1 MIEPHVHVTYAPH
14 GAGLL
19 CAAFWL
25 VQGHHVYGWF
35 TGMRG
40 QTQPA
45 CFFALEDY
53 YAKEDAVFFR
63 SVQNDVHGRWL
74 IVAADGEIPI
84 ERGPIPEALCH
95 ELERLQDA
103 FVREWLFYRDDPT
116 HAEDAATLNAR
127 HLPPRAVNLR
137 PKKLAKLQSGA
148 SVWTYTSSGADLNV
162 IAFLAAR
169 WPLDYAPV

>member
-74 IVAADGEIPI
+74 IVAADGEIAI

-148 SVWTYTSSGADLNV
+148 SAWTYTSSGADLNA